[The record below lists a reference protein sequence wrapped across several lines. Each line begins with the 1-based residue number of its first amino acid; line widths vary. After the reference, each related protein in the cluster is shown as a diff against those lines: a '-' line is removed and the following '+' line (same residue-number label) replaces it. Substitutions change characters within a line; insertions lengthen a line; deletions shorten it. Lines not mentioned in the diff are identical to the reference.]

1 MGAPVTVGISWIIQ
15 SLSDGERTD
24 AVGICSTH
32 RLFINVMNLYISC
45 RIYYQ
50 LYSWLNGSDKEV
62 HSLKEL
68 QFPRLQKLQFQR
80 KYPILI

>member
-1 MGAPVTVGISWIIQ
+1 VTVAISWIIQ
-15 SLSDGERTD
+15 GLSDGKGTD
-24 AVGICSTH
+24 AVGICSIH
-32 RLFINVMNLYISC
+32 RLFISAMNLCVSC
-45 RIYYQ
+45 RFCYQ

-80 KYPILI
+80 KCPVLI